1 MIWHQ
6 GTVPLFGLRQIQSK
20 WYDTKLLFIWNSYMI
35 QVHNMGDR
43 NPKSRVYTDGFPRR
57 SGSLLLYNGAT
68 QWPME
73 ADGDGNGQQYST
85 APIWKC
91 RAGIGDH
98 RITFPIDLLPNYT
111 FFTNLT
117 IFSIG
122 WLLME
127 DVTSLLTLWKVCSIV
142 WCRFNR
148 IARSRPN
155 EEMRLNSKS
164 NSNLANEMHLV
175 SKLNP
180 NFAKSR
186 LPTIS
191 IFVGESFNIFCS
203 AHNNDKYE
211 LQSQGE
217 IWFNVICVHKVYL
230 RNFPCLMTSDHFNSD

>member
-1 MIWHQ
+1 
-6 GTVPLFGLRQIQSK
+6 
-20 WYDTKLLFIWNSYMI
+20 
-35 QVHNMGDR
+35 MGDR
-43 NPKSRVYTDGFPRR
+43 NPKSRAYTDGFPRR

-91 RAGIGDH
+91 RAGIGVH

-155 EEMRLNSKS
+155 EKNASEFKIKLKPRNRNASGIQIKSKLRKVS
-164 NSNLANEMHLV
+164 LANHIHFCWRIVQCILF
-175 SKLNP
+175 STQQWP
-180 NFAKSR
+180 IWATKSR
-186 LPTIS
+186 WNLI
-191 IFVGESFNIFCS
+191 
-203 AHNNDKYE
+203 
-211 LQSQGE
+211 
-217 IWFNVICVHKVYL
+217 
-230 RNFPCLMTSDHFNSD
+230 